1 MLEVVVAFI
10 WLALSY
16 IVYYMID
23 KEEARKSHGKMFS
36 IFTGFG
42 INSILCFAYSYAV
55 SNGSATIPIIKAG
68 FIINSVL
75 YLYMLIYSNI
85 VTSTEKLAEGAKHF
99 FKRLSY

>member
-23 KEEARKSHGKMFS
+23 
-36 IFTGFG
+36 FTGFG